1 MRSYKETQSGVC
13 LHKGGEQCADEQ
25 WVLVHE
31 QHNKK
36 NPLALLCQKQART
49 TQQHYT
55 GLR

>member
-49 TQQHYT
+49 TQQHHT